1 MKNKFELSSEEI
13 KRILSLHESAA
24 KRHYLSE
31 QYNPIYNQQMEK
43 FRQSQTQQQKTQQP
57 QQNTKQQVQTLESY
71 TTKNDLTLEQD
82 VALTSMLNNPGN
94 EIKLFKGATFV
105 KSTKNPKMLV
115 STNAV
120 FQFVDSTSGKL
131 AKSWDAYFSVIPTDT
146 KSATFYGS
154 KGDYLYY
161 GCDTGKFTTNA
172 ARKGNQ
178 NVNFY
183 AEDGAS
189 VGLVNILKK
198 VCAYQVKP
206 KTQID
211 NNKNQKPE
219 TQIDNSKKP
228 QLTPEQK
235 LKRANGCGFKTW
247 DEYAKSGWKC
257 IPPNKDNKVVQ
268 KQPKPIKLNPS
279 EEEQCQLL
287 GDETYS
293 YAKQKNRW
301 FYTIDNVNWYE
312 ITNNKKAVTIL
323 TDPTKG
329 CKNIKELVA
338 FIPPPVTDVDFSQ
351 VPIET
356 QVQNTTAKT
365 NTAPDQDNE
374 ERPA

>member
-71 TTKNDLTLEQD
+71 TTKNIATFEN
-82 VALTSMLNNPGN
+82 AKNYRYN
-94 EIKLFKGATFV
+94 ELKIFNGATFI
-105 KSTKNPKMLV
+105 KSKNIPDVLV

-120 FQFVDSTSGKL
+120 IQFVGTKGGTL
-131 AKSWDAYFSVIPTDT
+131 MTGPFSSDKAVDNN
-146 KSATFYGS
+146 KATFRG
-154 KGDYLYY
+154 KNLYY
-161 GCDTGKFTTNA
+161 GCKQGKFYTEFAKN
-172 ARKGNQ
+172 N
-178 NVNFY
+178 NVYETYY

-198 VCAYQVKP
+198 VCAYQV
-206 KTQID
+206 
-211 NNKNQKPE
+211 KPE

-247 DEYAKSGWKC
+247 DEYAKSGEKC

-312 ITNNKKAVTIL
+312 ITNNKKAVAIL

-338 FIPPPVTDVDFSQ
+338 FIPPPVVDVDFSQ